1 MGVTVEAKIENI
13 QINLDDETLI
23 AAAKIL
29 GTKNAAETVSAALG
43 EVVAMR
49 RRLEAFDKLAEMG
62 ARGDFD
68 ELLDKKNYRR

>member
-1 MGVTVEAKIENI
+1 MEAKIENV

-23 AAAKIL
+23 EAAKIL

-68 ELLDKKNYRR
+68 DLLDKKNYRR

>member
-1 MGVTVEAKIENI
+1 MGVTVEAKIENV

-23 AAAKIL
+23 EAAKIL

-68 ELLDKKNYRR
+68 DLLDKKNYRR